1 MEQLREEFERSV
13 GDKSGFGVEGLVE
26 QAGRWEA
33 AGEHAKAVEAF
44 VKVAPG
50 GQVDREAAVRCWLR
64 ACDLAQKF
72 LSEHR
77 AQGVA
82 QVVGPRL
89 VELGKATVAAELYL
103 KVRGNGNAVGLGL
116 GLGWW
121 MWRICVH
128 WNGENSHFRFSL

>member
-1 MEQLREEFERSV
+1 LPNKLEQLREECERSV

-44 VKVAPG
+44 VRVAPG
-50 GQVDREAAVRCWLR
+50 GQVDREAAARCWLR
-64 ACDLAQKF
+64 ACDLAHKF

-89 VELGKATVAAELYL
+89 VELGKASVAAELYL
-103 KVRGNGNAVGLGL
+103 KVSGDGNAVGRESEVSVYFFLS
-116 GLGWW
+116 
-121 MWRICVH
+121 IFSV
-128 WNGENSHFRFSL
+128 NS

>member
-116 GLGWW
+116 G
-121 MWRICVH
+121 WRMCLIYIH
-128 WNGENSHFRFSL
+128 WNGKNNHFRFSL